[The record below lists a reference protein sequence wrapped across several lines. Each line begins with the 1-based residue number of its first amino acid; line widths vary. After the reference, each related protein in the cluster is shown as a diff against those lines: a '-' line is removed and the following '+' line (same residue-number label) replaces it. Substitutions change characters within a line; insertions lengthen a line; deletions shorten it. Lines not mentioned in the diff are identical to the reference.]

1 MLLYVDVGQWTRTT
15 YWMLEK
21 DTRDI
26 DKKHTLFTE
35 STWDL
40 RTEYPLIDMN
50 KMIPRG
56 DCLNPDRMDLS
67 SAKYGPYR
75 LTR

>member
-21 DTRDI
+21 DTRDM
-26 DKKHTLFTE
+26 DKKRTLFTE

-40 RTEYPLIDMN
+40 RTEYTLIDMN
-50 KMIPRG
+50 KEIPRG
-56 DCLNPDRMDLS
+56 DRSNPDRMDLS

>member
-35 STWDL
+35 STRDL
-40 RTEYPLIDMN
+40 RTEHPLIDMN
-50 KMIPRG
+50 KRSPRG
-56 DCLNPDRMDLS
+56 DRLNPDRMDLS

>member
-1 MLLYVDVGQWTRTT
+1 
-15 YWMLEK
+15 MLEK
-21 DTRDI
+21 DTRDM
-26 DKKHTLFTE
+26 DKKRTLFTE

-40 RTEYPLIDMN
+40 RTEYTLIDMN
-50 KMIPRG
+50 KEIPRG
-56 DCLNPDRMDLS
+56 DRSNPDRMDLS